1 MDDTLD
7 FRPGARVLREMGIY
21 SPLQMSGFSKKDI
34 RRASGGI
41 GLRTWNME
49 PSPCLATRIPY
60 GQKITKRSLLMVE
73 RAETYVRS
81 LGAVSVRVRCEG
93 PTARIEVNERYI
105 PLLVKKRKTIIRRLK
120 EMGFLYISV
129 DLSGYRCGA
138 MNEAVV
144 WIKKR

>member
-1 MDDTLD
+1 MMTTLD
-7 FRPGARVLREMGIY
+7 FRPAARVLTGDGNLLARFKCPAFPRR
-21 SPLQMSGFSKKDI
+21 SI

-105 PLLVKKRKTIIRRLK
+105 PLLVKKERRLL
-120 EMGFLYISV
+120 G
-129 DLSGYRCGA
+129 D
-138 MNEAVV
+138 
-144 WIKKR
+144 